1 MAKRRREIL
10 PQQENQNPSEKQ
22 QTTVRAWAMTRKNA
36 AYQIV
41 EFEIDLENGK
51 ISTVNQSEGNRQ
63 TIQLQRIEDAML
75 RQAHHG
81 W

>member
-1 MAKRRREIL
+1 
-10 PQQENQNPSEKQ
+10 
-22 QTTVRAWAMTRKNA
+22 MTRKNA